1 VTQTISVSPGNRSV
15 IGGAASDSYNDSDS
29 GTITI
34 SDTTTTSHDSF
45 TLSIVISH

>member
-34 SDTTTTSHDSF
+34 SDTTSHDSF